1 MRLLKGEEGMKG
13 KKSIIAFILLITMLL
28 CGCASEPQYNLTD
41 AESDA
46 IAQYSAYLLLKY
58 DKNKRAERK
67 LLDKKELEAIY
78 NEGNEVTEAVTPTPT
93 SSEPDVT
100 TPTPTEEPKVTDT
113 PEPTPEI
120 TPEPKNLAESLTK
133 LYGKDDF
140 TVEYGYYKLSS
151 RYVENEYSVI
161 TPKDGEQVLALY
173 FLIKNTS
180 KETKKFVSKDS
191 KVSYFLHCDNGDV
204 LGPQICA
211 LPNDIQFLND
221 DIAAG
226 GSYDAVLL
234 FFVNEEE
241 KTYTLDAKDN
251 TGLEYEIK
259 IN

>member
-1 MRLLKGEEGMKG
+1 MKG
-13 KKSIIAFILLITMLL
+13 KKSLIAIVLAFAMLL

-67 LLDKKELEAIY
+67 LLDKKELEKIY
-78 NEGNEVTEAVTPTPT
+78 EAENEITEAVTPTPPT
-93 SSEPDVT
+93 TEPD
-100 TPTPTEEPKVTDT
+100 TPTATPTEAPEVTDT
-113 PEPTPEI
+113 PAPTPEI

-151 RYVENEYSVI
+151 QYVENEYSVI
-161 TPKDGEQVLALY
+161 TPKQEGEQVLALY

-251 TGLEYEIK
+251 TDLEYEIK